1 MTLIASG
8 LAGVGIWDAALVLG
22 VALQTTLLAFVPHP
36 RWKALLY
43 SFPVPFTIANM
54 ALGQPVGAAHMI
66 GYLNLLL
73 FMNMVRWLHYGL
85 KAPIVASI
93 GLSALT
99 YGVLGV
105 ALNAVLP
112 LTAATFWA
120 AAFVVAAV
128 GITLAL
134 LLPHR
139 LEPAYRSELPV
150 PLKFA
155 VIAAV
160 IAVLVALKGALG
172 GFMATFPMV
181 GVVATYEA
189 RHSLWTM
196 TRQTPV
202 VILCLGAMAASM
214 RVTQQ
219 LFSFGIPA
227 SLAVGWVVCLAVL
240 IPVTIVRWRREP
252 A

>member
-1 MTLIASG
+1 MIAAAFAD
-8 LAGVGIWDAALVLG
+8 LGIWDAVLVFG
-22 VALQTTLLAFVPHP
+22 VGLQATLLAFVPRP

-43 SFPVPFTIANM
+43 SFPVPFTIANL
-54 ALGQPVGAAHMI
+54 ALGRPVGTAHMV
-66 GYLNLLL
+66 GNLNLLL
-73 FMNMVRWLHYGL
+73 FMNMVRWLHCGL
-85 KAPIVASI
+85 KVPIVASI
-93 GLSALT
+93 GASALT
-99 YGVLGV
+99 YCVLGA
-105 ALNAVLP
+105 ALNAVVP
-112 LTAATFWA
+112 LTAAAFWA
-120 AAFVVAAV
+120 ATAVVAVV

-139 LEPAYRSELPV
+139 PEPSYRSELPV

-155 VIAAV
+155 VVAAV
-160 IAVLVALKGALG
+160 ILALVALKGALG
-172 GFMATFPMV
+172 GFMATFPMI
-181 GVVATYEA
+181 GVLAMYEA

-219 LFSFGIPA
+219 QLSFAIPA
-227 SLAVGWVVCLAVL
+227 SLAIGWVAFLAVL
-240 IPVTIVRWRREP
+240 IPVTVARWRREP

>member
-1 MTLIASG
+1 MPAI
-8 LAGVGIWDAALVLG
+8 GVWDLVLVVG
-22 VALQTTLLAFVPHP
+22 VAAQTTLLAFVHHP

-54 ALGQPVGAAHMI
+54 ALGRPIEASHMI

-73 FMNMVRWLHYGL
+73 FMNMVRWLHCGL
-85 KAPIVASI
+85 QAPIVASI
-93 GLSALT
+93 AASALT
-99 YGVLGV
+99 YCVLGV
-105 ALNAVLP
+105 ALNAVVP
-112 LTAATFWA
+112 LTTAAFWA
-120 AAFVVAAV
+120 AAAAVAAV
-128 GITLAL
+128 GIALAL

-139 LEPAYRSELPV
+139 REPGHRSELPI

-160 IAVLVALKGALG
+160 ICGLVALKGALG

-196 TRQTPV
+196 VRQTPIT
-202 VILCLGAMAASM
+202 ILSLGSMAASM
-214 RVTQQ
+214 RVAQQ
-219 LFSFGIPA
+219 AFGLGIPA
-227 SLAVGWVVCLAVL
+227 SLAVGWVFCLAIL
-240 IPVTIVRWRREP
+240 IPVTIARWRREP